1 MHKFLHPILVDY
13 KWEEIHM
20 SKKEIKIWING
31 MRIFT
36 VIVSVFML
44 NEIFKENFKIVF
56 FEFISLILL
65 FTLLE
70 ILKWTLELLEELEDT
85 KKIVYEEKMEDKLY
99 KIKIFFM
106 MLGLL
111 VMLFIAL
118 IKNIWYIVLMTGLTI
133 LNAWFML
140 YNMDMEACLE
150 ENVE

>member
-1 MHKFLHPILVDY
+1 MHKFLHPVFVDY

-36 VIVSVFML
+36 VIVSVFMV
-44 NEIFKENFKIVF
+44 NEISNENFKVVF
-56 FEFISLILL
+56 FEFVSLILL
-65 FTLLE
+65 FTLHE
-70 ILKWTLELLEELEDT
+70 ILKWTLELLEELENT
-85 KKIVYEEKMEDKLY
+85 KNIAPKETMEDKLY

-106 MLGLL
+106 MLGLI

-150 ENVE
+150 EDVE